1 MKPLFGSLLSRIL
14 WLHVL
19 ALAATAVAAPLA
31 AYLLLSSTT
40 TGFQHRVLLNH
51 AERIARALTPDQ
63 AGWRLDLAPDL
74 RALYAQ
80 QYGGFAFAVVDA
92 GGRPLFTSLPGAAAP
107 YAEARRAPGATYFQT
122 RLGQADYYGASVP
135 EVRDGRRVWVVVM
148 QNLRHPDVV
157 VDDIVAGFL
166 PRIALLIAP
175 VLLALLAVDI
185 LIVRRALRPVVHA
198 SEMARDID
206 PARMDRR
213 LPVSELPTE
222 IAPLATAVNQALD
235 RLEAGFRVQRAF
247 TADAAHELRTPLP
260 VLRMRIDAL
269 LDEDAAAVLRADV
282 ESMARVVGQLLE
294 IAELDDAGA
303 GGDEV
308 ADLRAAALEVVSQ
321 IAPLAVGRGKSMAL
335 TGVEAP
341 VWVRARA
348 SAVHQAVRNLAENA
362 VHHTGPGGVVEV
374 EISADGV
381 VRVLDDGPGI
391 AEDQAPHL
399 FQRFWRADRRKPGGS
414 GLGLSIVARV
424 AAAHGGAVSFENR
437 QGGGAAFTLTLPLA
451 PAAD

>member
-1 MKPLFGSLLSRIL
+1 
-14 WLHVL
+14 
-19 ALAATAVAAPLA
+19 
-31 AYLLLSSTT
+31 
-40 TGFQHRVLLNH
+40 
-51 AERIARALTPDQ
+51 
-63 AGWRLDLAPDL
+63 
-74 RALYAQ
+74 
-80 QYGGFAFAVVDA
+80 
-92 GGRPLFTSLPGAAAP
+92 
-107 YAEARRAPGATYFQT
+107 
-122 RLGQADYYGASVP
+122 
-135 EVRDGRRVWVVVM
+135 
-148 QNLRHPDVV
+148 
-157 VDDIVAGFL
+157 
-166 PRIALLIAP
+166 
-175 VLLALLAVDI
+175 
-185 LIVRRALRPVVHA
+185 
-198 SEMARDID
+198 
-206 PARMDRR
+206 
-213 LPVSELPTE
+213 
-222 IAPLATAVNQALD
+222 
-235 RLEAGFRVQRAF
+235 
-247 TADAAHELRTPLP
+247 
-260 VLRMRIDAL
+260 
-269 LDEDAAAVLRADV
+269 
-282 ESMARVVGQLLE
+282 MARVVGQLLE

-308 ADLRAAALEVVSQ
+308 ADLHAAALEVVSQ